1 MKVELQKFLKKT
13 DELEALLDFFH
24 QEKHT
29 VSSLEASYHDFY
41 LKNIISNNY
50 TNFET
55 YLRNCLLEIVEEL
68 STLME
73 CREELISKDLQLDII
88 QKTINKLP
96 VKTVTEKN
104 HRKKDR
110 IFQKKEEI
118 QRLYNMIIKGIYV
131 VDSTEHS
138 FRQLPHSLPE
148 LEALLCMYFHQE
160 KILHNI
166 LIKQKKNDISG
177 LELEEEESAFA
188 YLNRNAEK
196 LRHPIVH
203 EGLIVY
209 QSTDLDLSI
218 DYVYLK
224 TMLDEFRFIA
234 TELNVIF
241 VQYSEVIME
250 ASSKKNWKEKEISL
264 EEIQK
269 EEIEV

>member
-1 MKVELQKFLKKT
+1 
-13 DELEALLDFFH
+13 
-24 QEKHT
+24 
-29 VSSLEASYHDFY
+29 
-41 LKNIISNNY
+41 
-50 TNFET
+50 
-55 YLRNCLLEIVEEL
+55 
-68 STLME
+68 
-73 CREELISKDLQLDII
+73 
-88 QKTINKLP
+88 
-96 VKTVTEKN
+96 
-104 HRKKDR
+104 
-110 IFQKKEEI
+110 
-118 QRLYNMIIKGIYV
+118 
-131 VDSTEHS
+131 
-138 FRQLPHSLPE
+138 
-148 LEALLCMYFHQE
+148 MYFHQE

-234 TELNVIF
+234 TELNDIF